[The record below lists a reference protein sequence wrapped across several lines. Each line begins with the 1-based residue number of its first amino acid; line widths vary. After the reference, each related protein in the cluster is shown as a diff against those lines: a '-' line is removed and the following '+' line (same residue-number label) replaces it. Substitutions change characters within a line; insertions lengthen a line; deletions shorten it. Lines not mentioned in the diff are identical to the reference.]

1 MELAG
6 SQTKGVGFVNART
19 FTIARFGEEGWSKV
33 LAALSAPDRAI
44 VAGALPVGWYTSEL
58 HARLLR
64 AIERTHGKDDFALSV
79 QIGRFSAEH
88 DLKTIHRIF
97 LRLFSP
103 MVAVEKIGELWP
115 RYQTTG
121 SWVVDGSSP
130 THLVGRLSKWGGNVD
145 PILCLNIG
153 GYVARCLELA
163 GAKDVVIEHARCGA
177 LGDASCDFLARWGGD
192 ASPGP
197 RTGGG
202 WMLSPMPSG
211 KLPRSPREGGAPGR
225 PPTVLAPAAVKRR
238 SSM

>member
-19 FTIARFGEEGWSKV
+19 FTIARFGEEGWTKV
-33 LAALSAPDRAI
+33 LTALSAPDRAI

-64 AIERTHGKDDFALSV
+64 AIEKTHGKDDFALSV

-103 MVAVEKIGELWP
+103 MLAVEKIGELWP

-163 GAKDVVIEHARCGA
+163 GAKDVVIEHARRQ
-177 LGDASCDFLARWGGD
+177 ARAPAEAGCCRRCRRES
-192 ASPGP
+192 SPGRRARAARRAAP
-197 RTGGG
+197 
-202 WMLSPMPSG
+202 
-211 KLPRSPREGGAPGR
+211 PRSSL
-225 PPTVLAPAAVKRR
+225 PPP
-238 SSM
+238 